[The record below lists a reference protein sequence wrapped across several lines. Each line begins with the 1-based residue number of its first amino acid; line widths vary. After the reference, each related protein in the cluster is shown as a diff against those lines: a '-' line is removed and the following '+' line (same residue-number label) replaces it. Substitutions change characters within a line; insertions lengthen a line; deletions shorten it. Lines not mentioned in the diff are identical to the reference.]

1 MKIKFENGSSIETID
16 TIEEPKRGQRAKI
29 YPLDD
34 KDLMNELVNNFDLS
48 IMSNEDLEKQLYN
61 EVLYYSEDLMKLCRL
76 IRKNIP
82 RKMMYRLISK
92 LYRVRIK
99 T

>member
-1 MKIKFENGSSIETID
+1 MNIKFENGSSIETID
-16 TIEEPKRGQRAKI
+16 AIEKPKRGQREKI
-29 YPLDD
+29 YPVND
-34 KDLMNELVNNFDLS
+34 KDCMNELVNNFNLS

-92 LYRVRIK
+92 LYRIRIK

>member
-1 MKIKFENGSSIETID
+1 MKIKFENGSSIEIID
-16 TIEEPKRGQRAKI
+16 TIEKPKRGLRSKI

-34 KDLMNELVNNFDLS
+34 KDWMNELVNNFDLS

-61 EVLYYSEDLMKLCRL
+61 EVLYYSEGLMKLCRL

>member
-1 MKIKFENGSSIETID
+1 MKIKFENGSSIEIID
-16 TIEEPKRGQRAKI
+16 TIEKPKRGLRSKI

-34 KDLMNELVNNFDLS
+34 KNWMNELVNNFDLS

-61 EVLYYSEDLMKLCRL
+61 EVLYYSEGLMKLCRL